1 MRTRSTVSRIAR
13 AALPALLGGLPA
25 AFISLSAFAQEAKP
39 AAPYKLD
46 LHNGGMTQGGDV
58 PAYWNGKFGDVTLAR
73 DTTTFK
79 NKPAS
84 FRVTIAGGKNGSGF
98 QTVSGGANA
107 KFKLTGYFKTAG
119 NVKAQVMVQA
129 FSDGYKQNQFIQ
141 VLYVQGDSE
150 WTSFEKEIALPS
162 WTAFFNIGIMAEGDG
177 KAWLDEV
184 HQVGQP
190 IDAGSPDDALVTGP
204 PSKDKPNV
212 AGWGYYPQYPQAWQN
227 MHKGLLERTK
237 QGKVNIAF
245 IGDSITL
252 GWTDAG
258 KEIWNK
264 RYVPLG
270 AVDYGIG
277 GDSTRQVLWRI
288 AHGEMDGISPKLIVL
303 NIGTNNLYSD
313 NNAGSDEEIAE
324 GITAVVTTL
333 RKKLPETKIL
343 LCGIL
348 PRQNDYFSNR
358 IIHINSIIGKLDDG
372 KTVRFL
378 DMKDKFA
385 DSPAQIKANLYNP
398 GDHLHLVTEGYQVWA
413 DAMQT
418 LFISMLGKMAAM
430 APKSNGEHWIAL
442 PMVSA
447 AQTAAGITPGGEGCQ
462 YPQTI
467 AIDGLKGDFILFGT
481 DVGGIYRSTNGGKTF
496 SPCDMGYHAV
506 GSAGFAIDPK
516 NPDRCISIG
525 DNTGGDYYEYDGV
538 YLSTDRGASWKH
550 VLPKLNRAGEKA
562 RDQVAFDPASYDVN
576 IGYCSI
582 AYWSEEGNGKEP
594 GGRLYK
600 STDGGQTWAE
610 IANGAAYGG
619 GKVNTLLKIAP
630 KSGAVYIANDSGF
643 YKSVD
648 GGVTFKRTLEAS
660 LTSLDVTPKQ
670 PNFVLVSTDTGLMKS
685 EDGGETFAPIASAG
699 MSNFFR
705 LHVSPADASR
715 IVGQNPKN
723 GERFFSADGG
733 KTWKQSGKDMAKSWI
748 PAEILYN
755 DRARLA
761 VWHPTDPNAAWGIGP
776 GDIIT
781 KTVDGGK
788 TFQWANNGYNGIM
801 TGGLFNFNAQNPHIL
816 YIGSQDYNGALT
828 VNDGKTWE
836 FINLSRRQ
844 QTRESAATMA
854 TRGGGFTAAMRQ
866 ATKSCTAAT
875 APTRKTIITCGSPTT
890 AARQRSRRSRT
901 LPGRKFP
908 TATRLTRTFFSAGQP
923 EARTGVKRGRKW
935 RTATA
940 FSPSLKAGKSELY
953 GGKGKNLVRSRDKGL
968 TWQTLATLPDDIRDI
983 GYDAKHDRFY
993 IPTNGNHLQE
1003 CDGPDYKPVDIS
1015 DRLPR
1020 DQHGDGMSVS
1030 TIAVDPVVPD
1040 VIYAGANGNG
1050 LYYQHSDGVARSTD
1064 GGKSWERLTC
1074 NPDYCVNG
1082 MTGGQMASA
1091 MRVHPV
1097 TRYPVRRDRLLRR
1110 LENRPARHRKTN
1122 GAIRPREIESR
1133 RMNSVFENAK
1143 PPGPFGGFAPDPY
1156 FSMGGL

>member
-1 MRTRSTVSRIAR
+1 
-13 AALPALLGGLPA
+13 
-25 AFISLSAFAQEAKP
+25 
-39 AAPYKLD
+39 
-46 LHNGGMTQGGDV
+46 MTQGGDV

-119 NVKAQVMVQA
+119 NIKAQVMVQA

-141 VLYVQGDSE
+141 VLYVQGDMD
-150 WTSFEKEIALPS
+150 WTSFEKEITLPS

-177 KAWLDEV
+177 KAWIDEV
-184 HQVGQP
+184 HQAGQP
-190 IDAGSPDDALVTGP
+190 IDAGSPDDALVSGP

-212 AGWGYYPQYPQAWQN
+212 AGWGFYPQFPQAWQT
-227 MHKGLLERTK
+227 MHKGLLERKK
-237 QGKVNIAF
+237 QGKVNVAF

-252 GWTDAG
+252 GWVDAG
-258 KEIWNK
+258 KEVWNK
-264 RYVPLG
+264 RYAPLG
-270 AVDYGIG
+270 VADYGLG

-333 RKKLPETKIL
+333 RKKLPDAKIL

-358 IIHINSIIGKLDDG
+358 IIHINSLIGKLDDG
-372 KTVRFL
+372 KMVRFL

-398 GDHLHLVTEGYQVWA
+398 DHLHLASEGYQVWA
-413 DAMQT
+413 DAMQP
-418 LFISMLGKMAAM
+418 LFTSMLGKTAVM
-430 APKSNGEHWIAL
+430 APKTNGEHWIAL

-447 AQTAAGITPGGEGCQ
+447 AQIAVGIAPGGEGCQ

-550 VLPKLNRAGEKA
+550 VLPKQNRAGEKA
-562 RDQVAFDPASYDVN
+562 RDQAAFDPASYDVN
-576 IGYCSI
+576 IGYCSV
-582 AYWSEEGNGKEP
+582 AYWSEEGNRKEP

-610 IANGAAYGG
+610 ITNGAAYGG

-630 KSGAVYIANDSGF
+630 KSGAVYLANDSGF
-643 YKSVD
+643 YKSTD
-648 GGVTFKRTLEAS
+648 GGVTFKRTLEAN

-670 PNFVLVSTDTGLMKS
+670 PNFVLVSTDGGLMKS

-705 LHVSPADASR
+705 LHVSPADPNR

-723 GERFFSADGG
+723 GERYFSADGG
-733 KTWKQSGKDMAKSWI
+733 KTWRQSGKDLAKSWI
-748 PAEILYN
+748 PADILYN

-776 GDIIT
+776 GDIMT

-801 TGGLFNFNAQNPHIL
+801 TGGLFNFNAQDPHIL
-816 YIGSQDYNGALT
+816 YLGSQDYNGALT
-828 VNDGKTWE
+828 INDGKTWE
-836 FINLSRRQ
+836 FINLSKDNHH
-844 QTRESAATMA
+844 A
-854 TRGGGFTAAMRQ
+854 
-866 ATKSCTAAT
+866 
-875 APTRKTIITCGSPTT
+875 
-890 AARQRSRRSRT
+890 
-901 LPGRKFP
+901 
-908 TATRLTRTFFSAGQP
+908 
-923 EARTGVKRGRKW
+923 KRGDDGDPWGWVYGGYAASDKILFGGNRAYTEDNYNLWITYDGGK
-935 RTATA
+935 TTQQA
-940 FSPSLKAGKSELY
+940 FANLTGAQVSNGDPLDPNVLFCWSARSADRGKTWAKMADCDGVFTVLTKAEKSELY
-953 GGKGKNLVRSRDKGL
+953 GSKGKNLVRSRDKGL

-983 GYDAKHDRFY
+983 GYDPKHDRFY
-993 IPTNGNHLQE
+993 IPTSGNHLQE

-1030 TIAVDPVVPD
+1030 TIAVDPIVPD

-1050 LYYQHSDGVARSTD
+1050 LYYQHSDGVARSVD

-1074 NPDYCVNG
+1074 NPKYCLNG
-1082 MTGGQMASA
+1082 ATGGQMTSA

-1097 TRYPVRRDRLLRR
+1097 TRYLYVGTDCYGTWKIAP
-1110 LENRPARHRKTN
+1110 PALP
-1122 GAIRPREIESR
+1122 AS
-1133 RMNSVFENAK
+1133 AK
-1143 PPGPFGGFAPDPY
+1143 SA
-1156 FSMGGL
+1156 SAK